1 MGEQVLA
8 DQLTLSQPDEADF
21 APHILLAHSVLG
33 SFLRPCR

>member
-8 DQLTLSQPDEADF
+8 HQLTLSQPDEADF
-21 APHILLAHSVLG
+21 AHSVLG